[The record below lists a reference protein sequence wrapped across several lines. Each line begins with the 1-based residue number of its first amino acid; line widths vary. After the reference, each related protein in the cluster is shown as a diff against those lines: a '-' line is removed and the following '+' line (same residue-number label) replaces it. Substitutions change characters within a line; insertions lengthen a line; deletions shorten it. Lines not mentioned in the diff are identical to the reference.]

1 MDSGKTLPGFHNLQN
16 LKQRKSTSQL
26 QLSKSSS
33 SGAPTNYPIED
44 PSALLETSKGIFFLF
59 QNLAVVK
66 SNRSILLYTLKQ
78 LFCET
83 E

>member
-44 PSALLETSKGIFFLF
+44 PSALLEGIFFLF